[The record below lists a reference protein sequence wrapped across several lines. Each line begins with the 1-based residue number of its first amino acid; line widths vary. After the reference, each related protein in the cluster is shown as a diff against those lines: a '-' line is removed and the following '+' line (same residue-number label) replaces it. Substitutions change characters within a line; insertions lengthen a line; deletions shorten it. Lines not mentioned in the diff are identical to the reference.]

1 MKINQPF
8 QVFVRIRPHHDA
20 TNPIEV
26 INENAVNLQ
35 NNFKL
40 RIQNREMNFQKIFT
54 ENETNI

>member
-8 QVFVRIRPHHDA
+8 QVFVRIRPHNEA

-26 INENAVNLQ
+26 INENAVNLL

-40 RIQNREMNFQKIFT
+40 RV
-54 ENETNI
+54 